1 MLKTGIKKGFR
12 GEDAHSNTCLS
23 GSFHSRGNFLS
34 IQKKQKLS
42 LSAASLLQLPLLPS
56 NGLVMQQHA
65 PSVARSPSKMHLQNV
80 GIFASLVSN
89 NKNLVAHFSSFLWIG
104 LLLFKKKQ
112 PKVSRDARRIIS
124 LTNRRGVVRCFWWL
138 QRSCNDCQIVWYIQL
153 HFRSL
158 CIYIDTPLVVQYLLL
173 YGHRRTR
180 LAGLKL

>member
-56 NGLVMQQHA
+56 NGLLMQQHA
-65 PSVARSPSKMHLQNV
+65 PSVARSPNKMHLQNV

-104 LLLFKKKQ
+104 LLLSKKKTTKSK
-112 PKVSRDARRIIS
+112 P
-124 LTNRRGVVRCFWWL
+124 RC
-138 QRSCNDCQIVWYIQL
+138 
-153 HFRSL
+153 
-158 CIYIDTPLVVQYLLL
+158 
-173 YGHRRTR
+173 
-180 LAGLKL
+180 